1 MARAGAWLLI
11 SLALAAGCSQSIS
24 REDDTPFAPGVA
36 RNEAAVDGIIVGN
49 RLLDAGQYELAIDAF
64 NRAAVDEGLS
74 ADVLAGLGSA
84 NLGLGRL
91 GTAEKLLR
99 DALEK
104 DERSPEIWNNLG
116 VLLLEKGENA
126 EAIQHFKRAFA
137 LDNGESDAIR
147 DNLRLVLAKTEDPFY
162 SSDEEQQKQD
172 YKLVRRGGSDYLVRK
187 TPE

>member
-24 REDDTPFAPGVA
+24 RDQDSPFAPGVA
-36 RNEAAVDGIIVGN
+36 RNGEAIDGLVVGN

-64 NRAAVDEGLS
+64 SRAAIEHGHN

-91 GTAEKLLR
+91 TTAEKLLR
-99 DALEK
+99 DALEM

-126 EAIQHFKRAFA
+126 DAVQHFKRAFA

-147 DNLRLVLAKTEDPFY
+147 DNLRLALEKTEDKPY
-162 SSDEEQQKQD
+162 TDLQENEEQE
-172 YKLVRRGGSDYLVRK
+172 YKLVRRGGSDYLIRS

>member
-1 MARAGAWLLI
+1 ML
-11 SLALAAGCSQSIS
+11 SLALAAGCSQSVS
-24 REDDTPFAPGVA
+24 RDDDNPFAPGVA
-36 RNEAAVDGIIVGN
+36 RNEEAVDGIVVGN

-64 NRAAVDEGLS
+64 NRAAIDEGLS

-91 GTAEKLLR
+91 NTAEKLLR

-104 DERSPEIWNNLG
+104 DEKRPEIWNNLG

-126 EAIQHFKRAFA
+126 EAIQHLKRAFA

-162 SSDEEQQKQD
+162 SGIQEQEEQD
-172 YKLVRRGGSDYLVRK
+172 YKLVRRGGSDYLIRK